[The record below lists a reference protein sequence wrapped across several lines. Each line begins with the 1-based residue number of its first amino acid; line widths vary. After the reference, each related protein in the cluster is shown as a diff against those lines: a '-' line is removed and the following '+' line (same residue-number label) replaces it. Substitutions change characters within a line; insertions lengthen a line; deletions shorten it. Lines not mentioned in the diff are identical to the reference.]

1 LFVLEDYDLKAP
13 LPPRPFSFPPLLR
26 NPIMATQ
33 PLGEANEQ
41 LWDETLTRL
50 LNLSSVT
57 VRRNTDLENRVAELE
72 VELSVWKQAHSVALE
87 ASEREVKA
95 HNVQIAAL
103 NRQISN
109 LDCFKTNQN
118 PLILCIVNGDEL
130 VFNREL
136 LIQGYQGGRTAA
148 QQLTQAIAE
157 HLSKEETQV
166 YGRLSF
172 WITIYLTKSELAEDL
187 SANNMCSQEQFQA
200 FLAGF
205 SEASPRFST
214 VDVGYS
220 KDAVEEKIK
229 GKRP

>member
-1 LFVLEDYDLKAP
+1 MFQSSAFFYTSRDSNTIQ
-13 LPPRPFSFPPLLR
+13 PPP
-26 NPIMATQ
+26 TQ
-33 PLGEANEQ
+33 
-41 LWDETLTRL
+41 
-50 LNLSSVT
+50 
-57 VRRNTDLENRVAELE
+57 
-72 VELSVWKQAHSVALE
+72 
-87 ASEREVKA
+87 
-95 HNVQIAAL
+95 
-103 NRQISN
+103 
-109 LDCFKTNQN
+109 NQN

-130 VFNREL
+130 VFNREFL
-136 LIQGYQGGRTAA
+136 NQGYQGGRTAA

-187 SANNMCSQEQFQA
+187 SANNICSQEQFQA
-200 FLAGF
+200 FLAVCFPQKHPLFLTSAQQGF

-220 KDAVEEKIK
+220 KEAVEAKIK

>member
-1 LFVLEDYDLKAP
+1 
-13 LPPRPFSFPPLLR
+13 
-26 NPIMATQ
+26 M
-33 PLGEANEQ
+33 
-41 LWDETLTRL
+41 
-50 LNLSSVT
+50 
-57 VRRNTDLENRVAELE
+57 AELE

-109 LDCFKTNQN
+109 LDCFKTVRFSALPCLQNRTTTILPPTQNQN
-118 PLILCIVNGDEL
+118 PLILCIINGDEL

-136 LIQGYQGGRTAA
+136 LNQGYQGGRTAA

-187 SANNMCSQEQFQA
+187 SGNNTCSPEQFQA
-200 FLAGF
+200 FLAVLCFLEPFDSSDTNSTPLNPAKQGF

-220 KDAVEEKIK
+220 KEAVEAKIK
-229 GKRP
+229 GKRLSNSDKDAMNNSL

>member
-1 LFVLEDYDLKAP
+1 MMH
-13 LPPRPFSFPPLLR
+13 R
-26 NPIMATQ
+26 
-33 PLGEANEQ
+33 
-41 LWDETLTRL
+41 DETLSRL
-50 LNLSSVT
+50 LSTTYSALLEAYLSPAPLDLSSAT

-72 VELSVWKQAHSVALE
+72 VELTVWKQAHSVALE

-109 LDCFKTNQN
+109 LDCFKTVRFFFTLLTFQSLTIPTQNQN

-136 LIQGYQGGRTAA
+136 LNQGYQGGRMAA

-157 HLSKEETQV
+157 HLSKEEAQV

-172 WITIYLTKSELAEDL
+172 WITIYLTKAQLAEDL
-187 SANNMCSQEQFQA
+187 SANNLCSQEQFQA
-200 FLAGF
+200 FF
-205 SEASPRFST
+205 
-214 VDVGYS
+214 
-220 KDAVEEKIK
+220 AVCLFQTF
-229 GKRP
+229 

>member
-1 LFVLEDYDLKAP
+1 
-13 LPPRPFSFPPLLR
+13 
-26 NPIMATQ
+26 M
-33 PLGEANEQ
+33 
-41 LWDETLTRL
+41 
-50 LNLSSVT
+50 
-57 VRRNTDLENRVAELE
+57 
-72 VELSVWKQAHSVALE
+72 ALE

-109 LDCFKTNQN
+109 LDCFKTVCFFFLTLPCFHSPTTSAQNQN
-118 PLILCIVNGDEL
+118 PLILCIVNGDDL

-136 LIQGYQGGRTAA
+136 LNQGYQGGRTAA

-187 SANNMCSQEQFQA
+187 SANNLCSQEQFQA
-200 FLAGF
+200 FLAVCF
-205 SEASPRFST
+205 LQSF
-214 VDVGYS
+214 
-220 KDAVEEKIK
+220 
-229 GKRP
+229 

>member
-1 LFVLEDYDLKAP
+1 MIQGRDLV
-13 LPPRPFSFPPLLR
+13 PPSKYNILDSKRVPSHP
-26 NPIMATQ
+26 A
-33 PLGEANEQ
+33 
-41 LWDETLTRL
+41 RL
-50 LNLSSVT
+50 DLSSAT

-109 LDCFKTNQN
+109 LDCFKTVRFFLLSPVVLLQYNHHHPPTQNQN

-136 LIQGYQGGRTAA
+136 LNQGYQGGRTAA

-172 WITIYLTKSELAEDL
+172 WITIYLTKNELAEDL
-187 SANNMCSQEQFQA
+187 SAHNVCSQEQFQA
-200 FLAGF
+200 FLAVCF
-205 SEASPRFST
+205 PPNYRLF
-214 VDVGYS
+214 
-220 KDAVEEKIK
+220 
-229 GKRP
+229 

>member
-1 LFVLEDYDLKAP
+1 
-13 LPPRPFSFPPLLR
+13 
-26 NPIMATQ
+26 
-33 PLGEANEQ
+33 
-41 LWDETLTRL
+41 
-50 LNLSSVT
+50 
-57 VRRNTDLENRVAELE
+57 
-72 VELSVWKQAHSVALE
+72 VALE

-109 LDCFKTNQN
+109 LDCFKTVRFYITSRDHTTKQQPTQNQN

-130 VFNREL
+130 VFNREFL
-136 LIQGYQGGRTAA
+136 NQGYQGGRTAA

-187 SANNMCSQEQFQA
+187 SANNICTQEQFQA
-200 FLAGF
+200 FLAVSF
-205 SEASPRFST
+205 FTKYRLF
-214 VDVGYS
+214 
-220 KDAVEEKIK
+220 
-229 GKRP
+229 

>member
-1 LFVLEDYDLKAP
+1 MFQNSAFFYTSRD
-13 LPPRPFSFPPLLR
+13 PPTIQQPP
-26 NPIMATQ
+26 TQ
-33 PLGEANEQ
+33 
-41 LWDETLTRL
+41 
-50 LNLSSVT
+50 
-57 VRRNTDLENRVAELE
+57 
-72 VELSVWKQAHSVALE
+72 
-87 ASEREVKA
+87 
-95 HNVQIAAL
+95 
-103 NRQISN
+103 
-109 LDCFKTNQN
+109 NQN

-130 VFNREL
+130 VFNREFL
-136 LIQGYQGGRTAA
+136 NQGYQGGRTAA

-187 SANNMCSQEQFQA
+187 SANNICSQEQFQA
-200 FLAGF
+200 FLAVCFLQNIDSSDSSSTLPTLQGF

-220 KDAVEEKIK
+220 REAVEAKIK